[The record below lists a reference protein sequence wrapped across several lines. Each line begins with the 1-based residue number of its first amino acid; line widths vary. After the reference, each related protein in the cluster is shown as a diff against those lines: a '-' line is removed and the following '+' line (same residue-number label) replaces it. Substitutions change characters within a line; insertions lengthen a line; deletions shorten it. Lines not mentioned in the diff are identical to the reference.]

1 MKIDVIKLDN
11 IINRL
16 KLTTNIK
23 PKDLKALQDISDK
36 LLLQE
41 LDK

>member
-1 MKIDVIKLDN
+1 MKIDLIKLDN

-23 PKDLKALQDISDK
+23 PKDLGALQDISDK

-41 LDK
+41 LNK

>member
-1 MKIDVIKLDN
+1 MKINVLKLDN

-23 PKDLKALQDISDK
+23 TKDFEELQGIADK
-36 LLLQE
+36 LLLKE
-41 LDK
+41 LNK

>member
-1 MKIDVIKLDN
+1 MKIDVLKLDN

-23 PKDLKALQDISDK
+23 PKDLEALQDISDK

-41 LDK
+41 LNK

>member
-23 PKDLKALQDISDK
+23 PKDLEALQDILDK

-41 LDK
+41 LNK